1 MKINKLFI
9 YIIISIIIMI
19 LIFSFSNKNSKES
32 NGTSKNIINYSIT
45 IYEKI
50 FDKKVNHEI
59 IIKKLNYSVRKL
71 AHYTLYFLLGISI
84 YNLILYTKFD
94 NKIIISIIICM
105 LYAFTDEFHQ
115 LFIIGRTGQFKDIII
130 DTIGSTTSILIL
142 NKIHRR
148 NK

>member
-1 MKINKLFI
+1 MNEKKLTINVIL
-9 YIIISIIIMI
+9 IILCMI

-59 IIKKLNYSVRKL
+59 IIKKLNYPVRKL